1 LKRSSLYCSFVFIL
15 LVLFMSAATADLA
28 SAANETG
35 KDYADFS
42 RVSGVFL
49 LQTGGSEVVLDIKG
63 EFLPAPEIVKEGTT
77 QVILDWEKSYI
88 PSLNWSKAYT
98 YPLVN
103 SVSMQQEGE
112 NLRMII
118 SVNEEMAVT
127 GIKGKAPSNQY
138 RLTLKTTRA
147 IAEKQLQEAPKIKKV
162 APVRSRDPFTSN
174 ETVNMD
180 LRDVELRDV
189 FRMFGDIVGMNI
201 IADPSVPSA
210 YVTMTLK
217 GVPLSEA
224 FGYIMKMYDVNYA
237 IMGETI
243 IIGKADSLGK
253 TLGREKT
260 HSYHVAYAEAKAVA
274 GLLQGLAGVNDVVV
288 DERLKTVYVTAREEL
303 FTKVEAVLEKVD
315 HPGRQI
321 MLRARII
328 EVNDTA
334 RDELESLLTAVY
346 DRWWLNYSESGTG
359 VGYTYNNTEGVFDPD
374 NDRSTSPINVDLENV
389 ADGTLRMLDAGIRS
403 LVSDNK
409 GKVLA
414 DPSVITIDDGTASI
428 KLVENYK
435 YISERDDA
443 GNPTYDEEE
452 VGPQLEFTPKIG
464 RNGVITVELS
474 VQTGEVI
481 GTYRGAQGEEFPQ
494 TSTRE
499 VDTTVRVRDGEPFVV
514 GGLFKENQTEESSK
528 FPVLGDIPLI
538 GELFKNRN
546 KSTTK
551 NEVVMIV
558 IPYILDVPEGP
569 LERNTL

>member
-1 LKRSSLYCSFVFIL
+1 
-15 LVLFMSAATADLA
+15 MSAASANLA
-28 SAANETG
+28 SAADETG

-42 RVSGVFL
+42 CVGGVFL

-63 EFLPAPEIVKEGTT
+63 DSLPAPEIVKEGTT
-77 QVILDWEKSYI
+77 QVILDWKKSYI
-88 PSLNWSKAYT
+88 PSLNWSKAYS

-112 NLRMII
+112 DLRMII
-118 SVNEEMAVT
+118 SVNEEMEVT
-127 GIKGKAPSNQY
+127 EIKGKAPSNQF
-138 RLTLKTTRA
+138 RLTLKTTSA

-162 APVRSRDPFTSN
+162 APARSRDPFTSN
-174 ETVNMD
+174 ETVTMD

-217 GVPLSEA
+217 DVPLSEA

-237 IMGETI
+237 IMGKTI
-243 IIGKADSLGK
+243 IIGKAESLGK

-260 HSYHVAYAEAKAVA
+260 HSYHVAYAEPKAVA

-328 EVNDTA
+328 EVNEDA
-334 RDELESLLTAVY
+334 KDDLESILSAVY
-346 DRWWLNYSESGTG
+346 DRWWFNYTSGGAG
-359 VGYTYNNTEGVFDPD
+359 VGYSYSNREQESD
-374 NDRSTSPINVDLENV
+374 
-389 ADGTLRMLDAGIRS
+389 ATLRLLDTQIDI
-403 LVSDNK
+403 LVSENR
-409 GKVLA
+409 GRVLA
-414 DPSVITIDDGTASI
+414 DPSVITVDGETANI
-428 KLVENYK
+428 KLVENYP
-435 YISERDDA
+435 YIAERDEA
-443 GNPTYDEEE
+443 GNAQWDEEE
-452 VGPQLEFTPKIG
+452 VGPQLEFTPQIG

-481 GTYRGAQGEEFPQ
+481 GTYRGSQGEEFPQ

-499 VDTTVRVRDGEPFVV
+499 VDTIVRVRDGEPFVI
-514 GGLFKENQTEESSK
+514 GGLFKESETSEEVK
-528 FPVLGDIPLI
+528 FPILGDLPLI
-538 GELFKNRN
+538 GELFKNRSFN
-546 KSTTK
+546 KERS
-551 NEVVMIV
+551 EVAIIV
-558 IPYILDVPEGP
+558 IPYILDVSEGP